1 MLCKIV
7 CNFKKKKK
15 SNLTKNWWMVKRVS
29 NNGSKIP
36 LYAMLTESTFNENM
50 KVSNI
55 KQIWVKKEF
64 Y

>member
-1 MLCKIV
+1 
-7 CNFKKKKK
+7 
-15 SNLTKNWWMVKRVS
+15 MVKRVS

>member
-7 CNFKKKKK
+7 CNFKKKKIQPNK
-15 SNLTKNWWMVKRVS
+15 KLM
-29 NNGSKIP
+29 NGKKGVQQWLKDPS
-36 LYAMLTESTFNENM
+36 AMLTESTFNENM

>member
-1 MLCKIV
+1 
-7 CNFKKKKK
+7 
-15 SNLTKNWWMVKRVS
+15 MVKRVP

-36 LYAMLTESTFNENM
+36 LYAMLNESTFNENM

-55 KQIWVKKEF
+55 KQIWVKKEL